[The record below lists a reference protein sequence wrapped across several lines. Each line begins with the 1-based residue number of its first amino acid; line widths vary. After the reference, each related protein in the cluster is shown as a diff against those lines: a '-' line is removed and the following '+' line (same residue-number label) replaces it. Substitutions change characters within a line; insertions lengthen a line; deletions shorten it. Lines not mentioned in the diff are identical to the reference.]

1 MLPNI
6 AHANEEPLM
15 LDILSAIAMASGA
28 AIVVAVLS
36 FSLSRNP
43 EGRLRAAFALA
54 AWFIVVVALGASE
67 ALTPTYAG
75 TPGLGAAVVLPTVA
89 LCLAFLG
96 FRATSQAMA
105 ATPLA
110 ALIALNVLRLLGVSF
125 VLLYAA
131 DRLPAP
137 FAPTAGWVDIFVGA
151 TALPVAFLV
160 WRGQPGAKG
169 LTLVW
174 NTIGFLD
181 LVDAVFLGATSAPG
195 PIQIFTGPPSSEIMT
210 SLPWL
215 LIPGFL
221 VPCFLAVHVVI
232 FARLTRRAST
242 GQALS
247 SNPAPAPIG
256 AASR

>member
-1 MLPNI
+1 M
-6 AHANEEPLM
+6 M
-15 LDILSAIAMASGA
+15 FDILYAIAMASGA

-36 FSLSRNP
+36 FSLSRNL
-43 EGRLRAAFALA
+43 EGRLRAAFALT
-54 AWFIVVVALGASE
+54 AWFAVVVALGASG
-67 ALTPTYAG
+67 ALSPQHAG
-75 TPGLGAAVVLPTVA
+75 TPGLGVTVVLPVIA
-89 LCLAFLG
+89 LCLAFLV
-96 FRATSQAMA
+96 FRTTSEAMA
-105 ATPLA
+105 ATPLPV
-110 ALIALNVLRLLGVSF
+110 LIALNVLRLLGVFF

-131 DRLPAP
+131 NRLPAP

-160 WRGQPGAKG
+160 WRRQTGASG
-169 LTLVW
+169 LALVW
-174 NTIGFLD
+174 NAIGFLD

-210 SLPWL
+210 TLPWL

-232 FARLTRRAST
+232 FARLTRRASA

-247 SNPAPAPIG
+247 GNPAPTPIG